1 MKKRDTIK
9 TDTEPLSEELLRSLR
24 DGEHSAM
31 EYLYH
36 TYWEVVFDTAYKRV
50 RDEEIAQDITQE
62 IFISLWENRE
72 RLHIK
77 SSLEAWLKGAV
88 KYKVINYFKSSI
100 VREKYEEDLVQLIGN
115 QAEPSS
121 AESMIM
127 LKELNQQLDH
137 AMLELPEKMRVIFSM
152 SRRQQK
158 STKEISDELN
168 LSAQTVKNQLSAA
181 LKLIRK
187 KLSYTVILII
197 LMLLT

>member
-1 MKKRDTIK
+1 MNKRDTIK

-31 EYLYH
+31 EYFYH

-62 IFISLWENRE
+62 IFISVWENRE

-100 VREKYEEDLVQLIGN
+100 VREKYEEDLVQLMGN

-121 AESMIM
+121 AESMII

-137 AMLELPEKMRVIFSM
+137 AMLELPEKMRVIFFM

-158 STKEISDELN
+158 STKEISDVLN

>member
-62 IFISLWENRE
+62 IFISVWEKRE

-121 AESMIM
+121 AESMII

-137 AMLELPEKMRVIFSM
+137 AMLELPEKMRVIFFM

>member
-1 MKKRDTIK
+1 LKKRDTIK

-31 EYLYH
+31 EYFYH

-62 IFISLWENRE
+62 IFISVWENRE

-137 AMLELPEKMRVIFSM
+137 AMLELPEKMRVIFFM

>member
-1 MKKRDTIK
+1 M
-9 TDTEPLSEELLRSLR
+9 SEELLNSLR
-24 DGEHSAM
+24 NGEHSAM
-31 EYLYH
+31 EYLYQ
-36 TYWEVVFDTAYKRV
+36 TYWEVVLDAAYKRV

-62 IFISLWENRE
+62 IFISIWENRE
-72 RLHIK
+72 RLYIN
-77 SSLEAWLKGAV
+77 SSFEAWFKGAV

-100 VREKYEEDLVQLIGN
+100 VKEKYQEDLVQLMGN
-115 QAEPSS
+115 HAESS
-121 AESMIM
+121 PAESMIM

-187 KLSYTVILII
+187 KLSYTVILVI
-197 LMLLT
+197 LIVLT

>member
-62 IFISLWENRE
+62 IFISVWENRE

-100 VREKYEEDLVQLIGN
+100 VREKYEEDLVQLMGN

-121 AESMIM
+121 AESMII

-137 AMLELPEKMRVIFSM
+137 AMLELPEKMRVIFFM

>member
-1 MKKRDTIK
+1 MNKRDTIK

-31 EYLYH
+31 EYFYH

-62 IFISLWENRE
+62 IFISVWENRE

-100 VREKYEEDLVQLIGN
+100 VREKYEEDMVQLIGN

-137 AMLELPEKMRVIFSM
+137 AMLELPEKMRVIFFM